1 LHRSQRP
8 ARACICFSAVRFTS
22 IISIQV
28 YFATCFLIYLIGAI
42 WSNNKNRINVTTQ
55 SELIRCSSVVLH
67 RSVCCVCSSYCMRE
81 FEVAL
86 HHNITVLRKKRLV
99 MLMLLPNLPVV
110 SGNGTEAD
118 SSLVT
123 DSLRQYL
130 RQYTYV
136 DCSAD
141 DWFTRFHYS
150 LPINGML
157 DRNQHEEVGERRPL
171 LGEIL

>member
-1 LHRSQRP
+1 
-8 ARACICFSAVRFTS
+8 
-22 IISIQV
+22 
-28 YFATCFLIYLIGAI
+28 
-42 WSNNKNRINVTTQ
+42 
-55 SELIRCSSVVLH
+55 
-67 RSVCCVCSSYCMRE
+67 MRE

-99 MLMLLPNLPVV
+99 MLMLLPNLPVIT
-110 SGNGTEAD
+110 SEGTETD
-118 SSLVT
+118 SSLAT

-141 DWFTRFHYS
+141 DWFTRFYYA

-157 DRNQHEEVGERRPL
+157 NKNKHNEVGERRPL
-171 LGEIL
+171 LG